1 MKWRTPEPRP
11 YYAKYKRLPVEN
23 DCGGWFACYELPG
36 DIVAICEPQH
46 LQEVNVYLIKG
57 SERALLLDTGMGIC
71 NIEPLVRE
79 LWPGELTVVNCHRH
93 FDHTG
98 NNWRFREVLIAD
110 EAFSSSQFKST
121 LQGKHSGYIKEY
133 ETHTSVPFDL
143 TGKNPTGFRLYC
155 GPNHYHTLK
164 AYDEGVEKEDRLYLN
179 KLVPLGW
186 KIVSWINTALVI
198 PMFDL
203 FTSWGLHIDD
213 CDQVDHS
220 AVCVCEL
227 QIEREDACAEAADR
241 CYQREISGRED
252 AGASAG
258 DDAAVPASRRESD
271 ERLSA
276 DVIPIPGLDGY
287 VLVPADSYRVA
298 WQVLALGGRPIDL

>member
-57 SERALLLDTGMGIC
+57 SERALLLATGMGIC

-110 EAFSSSQFKST
+110 EAGALRQAREGCPKEPLRNQTDPDMFLF
-121 LQGKHSGYIKEY
+121 GYPEGFDPADYWIRPFNARPVEDG
-133 ETHTSVPFDL
+133 HVFDL
-143 TGKNPTGFRLYC
+143 GSRQVRLMIRM
-155 GPNHYHTLK
+155 T
-164 AYDEGVEKEDRLYLN
+164 
-179 KLVPLGW
+179 
-186 KIVSWINTALVI
+186 
-198 PMFDL
+198 
-203 FTSWGLHIDD
+203 
-213 CDQVDHS
+213 
-220 AVCVCEL
+220 
-227 QIEREDACAEAADR
+227 
-241 CYQREISGRED
+241 
-252 AGASAG
+252 
-258 DDAAVPASRRESD
+258 
-271 ERLSA
+271 
-276 DVIPIPGLDGY
+276 
-287 VLVPADSYRVA
+287 RVRMT
-298 WQVLALGGRPIDL
+298 W